1 LLDAE
6 PILKRVQHKVQHDI
20 FLGFPIFTNSSII
33 DFKNNSL
40 RLELNNMDQSVEEK
54 FARLKEILLSMER
67 VVVAYS
73 GGVDSTLLLRVAK
86 ESLGEEHVVAVTA
99 RSPLYPER
107 ELAGAKRIA
116 QEMGVRHILI
126 ESNELEI
133 EGFSKNPSNRCYF
146 CKKELFEEMQNL
158 ARKEAI
164 SFVVEGSTLDD
175 EKDHRPGRRAIQEL
189 GIRSPLQEARFT
201 KKDVRELSRAMG
213 LPTWDKPS
221 FACLASRFPYG
232 EEITPEGLRMVDE
245 AEDFLFS
252 LGFEQV
258 RVRHYQSLARIEV
271 YPEEMNRL
279 MNGSLREKVVN
290 RLKKIGYRYVT
301 LDLQGFRSGS
311 MNEVL

>member
-1 LLDAE
+1 
-6 PILKRVQHKVQHDI
+6 
-20 FLGFPIFTNSSII
+20 
-33 DFKNNSL
+33 
-40 RLELNNMDQSVEEK
+40 MDQSVEEK
-54 FARLKEILLSMER
+54 FARLKGIFRSMGTA
-67 VVVAYS
+67 VVAYS

-86 ESLGEEHVVAVTA
+86 ESLGEEHVIAVTA
-99 RSPLYPER
+99 LSPLFPER
-107 ELAGAKRIA
+107 ELAGAKRMA
-116 QEMGVRHILI
+116 QEMGVKHILI

-133 EGFSKNPSNRCYF
+133 AGFSKNPSNRCYF
-146 CKKELFEEMQNL
+146 CKKELFEKMQDL
-158 ARKEAI
+158 AQKEAI

-189 GIRSPLQEARFT
+189 GIRSPLQEARFS
-201 KKDVRELSRAMG
+201 KQDVRELSRALG

-245 AEDFLFS
+245 AENFLFS
-252 LGFEQV
+252 LGFKQV
-258 RVRHYQSLARIEV
+258 RVRHYQRLARIEV
-271 YPEEMNRL
+271 FPEEMSRL

-290 RLKKIGYRYVT
+290 RLKEIGYRYVT

>member
-1 LLDAE
+1 
-6 PILKRVQHKVQHDI
+6 
-20 FLGFPIFTNSSII
+20 
-33 DFKNNSL
+33 
-40 RLELNNMDQSVEEK
+40 MDKSVEEK
-54 FARLKEILLSMER
+54 FARLKEIFLSMGK

-73 GGVDSTLLLRVAK
+73 GGVDSTLLLRAAK
-86 ESLGEEHVVAVTA
+86 ESLGEEHVLAVTA
-99 RSPLYPER
+99 LSPLYPDR
-107 ELAGAKRIA
+107 ELAGAKRMV
-116 QEMGVRHILI
+116 QEMGVKHILI

-133 EGFSKNPSNRCYF
+133 NGFSKNPSNRCYF

-201 KKDVRELSRAMG
+201 KEDVRELSRTLG

-252 LGFEQV
+252 LGFKQV

-271 YPEEMNRL
+271 YPEEMSRL

-290 RLKKIGYRYVT
+290 HLKKIGYRYVT

>member
-1 LLDAE
+1 
-6 PILKRVQHKVQHDI
+6 
-20 FLGFPIFTNSSII
+20 
-33 DFKNNSL
+33 
-40 RLELNNMDQSVEEK
+40 MDQSVEEK
-54 FARLKEILLSMER
+54 FARLKGIFRSMGR

-86 ESLGEEHVVAVTA
+86 ESLGEEHVIAVTA
-99 RSPLYPER
+99 LSPLFPER
-107 ELAGAKRIA
+107 ELTGAKKMA
-116 QEMGVRHILI
+116 QEMGLKHILI

-133 EGFSKNPSNRCYF
+133 EGFSKNPLNRCYF

-175 EKDHRPGRRAIQEL
+175 EMDHRPGRRAIQEL

-201 KKDVRELSRAMG
+201 KEDVRELSRTLG

-245 AEDFLFS
+245 AENFLFS
-252 LGFEQV
+252 LGFKQV

-271 YPEEMNRL
+271 YPEEMSRL

-290 RLKKIGYRYVT
+290 CLKKIGYRYVT

>member
-1 LLDAE
+1 
-6 PILKRVQHKVQHDI
+6 
-20 FLGFPIFTNSSII
+20 
-33 DFKNNSL
+33 
-40 RLELNNMDQSVEEK
+40 MDQSVEEK
-54 FARLKEILLSMER
+54 FARLKEIFLSMGR

-73 GGVDSTLLLRVAK
+73 GGVDSTLLLRAAK
-86 ESLGEEHVVAVTA
+86 ESLGEAHVVAVTA
-99 RSPLYPER
+99 LSPLYPDR
-107 ELAGAKRIA
+107 ELAGAKRMA
-116 QEMGVRHILI
+116 QEMGVKHILI

-133 EGFSKNPSNRCYF
+133 DGFSKNPSNRCYF

-201 KKDVRELSRAMG
+201 KEDVRELSKTLG

-252 LGFEQV
+252 LGFKQV

-271 YPEEMNRL
+271 YPEEMSRL

>member
-1 LLDAE
+1 
-6 PILKRVQHKVQHDI
+6 
-20 FLGFPIFTNSSII
+20 
-33 DFKNNSL
+33 
-40 RLELNNMDQSVEEK
+40 MDQSVEEK
-54 FARLKEILLSMER
+54 FARLKEIFRSMER

-73 GGVDSTLLLRVAK
+73 GGVDSTLLLRAAK
-86 ESLGEEHVVAVTA
+86 ESLGEEHVLAVTA
-99 RSPLYPER
+99 LSPLYPDR
-107 ELAGAKRIA
+107 ELMGAKRMA
-116 QEMGVRHILI
+116 QEMGVKHILI

-133 EGFSKNPSNRCYF
+133 DGFSKNPSNRCYF

-189 GIRSPLQEARFT
+189 GIRSPLQEAGFT
-201 KKDVRELSRAMG
+201 KEDVRELSRTLG

-232 EEITPEGLRMVDE
+232 EEITPEGLRMVGE
-245 AEDFLFS
+245 AEDFLFG
-252 LGFEQV
+252 LGFKQV

-271 YPEEMNRL
+271 YPEEMSRL
-279 MNGSLREKVVN
+279 TNGSLREKVVN